1 MRGMRVWER
10 VQTWRVGAKGA
21 RDGDGG
27 GNGGGRPREVEQRE
41 CKYSQR
47 QRLKQ
52 SAN

>member
-1 MRGMRVWER
+1 MVAAATEPGAGEKER
-10 VQTWRVGAKGA
+10 KG
-21 RDGDGG
+21 GEGE
-27 GNGGGRPREVEQRE
+27 GGRPMEVEQRE